1 MINKRERLA
10 GNIKTVATFAGV
22 VSVILIVLVV
32 GYGIFGGG
40 YRLDFIERAEIII
53 VGFVLI
59 SPIGIMSLLLYGA
72 GELIE
77 IQCEQKETL
86 TSISINTANKP
97 NLK

>member
-1 MINKRERLA
+1 MINKRERFV

-22 VSVILIVLVV
+22 ISVILLVLVV
-32 GYGIFGGG
+32 GYGIFGG
-40 YRLDFIERAEIII
+40 YRLDFIERTEIII

-59 SPIGIMSLLLYGA
+59 SPIGIISLLLYGA

-97 NLK
+97 DLK